1 MLIWKSLFIFYT
13 CLLKCLFLSEIYL
26 NCLFYIFVSLYIS
39 FRAFHS
45 SLLSS
50 TVALY
55 FFGTLSRTIGFSSD
69 GLCRHF
75 FSWSLKSMGFF
86 LSRISSIR
94 AICIFNWSTGA
105 LWNLTFFYFWW
116 YILCDMVSNS
126 LLSRTYASP
135 SVFFYMLYRVW
146 MLINSLFL
154 SGDESNDEV
163 LDLWDI
169 IKITIKIFKNYY

>member
-1 MLIWKSLFIFYT
+1 MLIWKSFFIFYT
-13 CLLKCLFLSEIYL
+13 YLLKCLFLREMYL

-39 FRAFHS
+39 LRAFHS

-55 FFGTLSRTIGFSSD
+55 FFGTFGKIIGFSND

-75 FSWSLKSMGFF
+75 FSWFLKSMGFF
-86 LSRISSIR
+86 LSRISSMR
-94 AICIFNWSTGA
+94 AICIFNWSTGE
-105 LWNLTFFYFWW
+105 LWNFTFFYFWW

-126 LLSRTYASP
+126 LFPSINASP
-135 SVFFYMLYRVW
+135 SVFFYMLYCVW

-154 SGDESNDEV
+154 NGDEYRLSNDGV
-163 LDLWDI
+163 LDL
-169 IKITIKIFKNYY
+169 